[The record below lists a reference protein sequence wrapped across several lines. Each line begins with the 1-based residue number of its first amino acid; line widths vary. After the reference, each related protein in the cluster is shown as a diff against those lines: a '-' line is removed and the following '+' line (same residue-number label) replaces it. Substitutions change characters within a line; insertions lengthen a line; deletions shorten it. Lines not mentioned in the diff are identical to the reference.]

1 MAKARSWSSLS
12 DRQKKR
18 YVGAARTGSL
28 TGIPIEG
35 TPRQITVATKRY
47 YESGGSLEGGRGRH
61 QPPGAAPRRAYLQ
74 EVTGNGDNRSAD
86 VLKAWREGPTVPKW
100 IPTNRVVMFDDTA
113 AALSQIGIHPRNWQ
127 SVDIRRSPDGTNFIM
142 TVKSKRGATRIVN
155 LPDRDSV
162 SQVAALMRNREG
174 QGRSRQEITD
184 LYSEW
189 EQRTGRPWSID
200 VTIQDTDPKTRP
212 RSKTVT
218 PAPTNTKALPPTR
231 KKAKK

>member
-1 MAKARSWSSLS
+1 
-12 DRQKKR
+12 
-18 YVGAARTGSL
+18 
-28 TGIPIEG
+28 
-35 TPRQITVATKRY
+35 
-47 YESGGSLEGGRGRH
+47 
-61 QPPGAAPRRAYLQ
+61 
-74 EVTGNGDNRSAD
+74 
-86 VLKAWREGPTVPKW
+86 
-100 IPTNRVVMFDDTA
+100 MFDDTA